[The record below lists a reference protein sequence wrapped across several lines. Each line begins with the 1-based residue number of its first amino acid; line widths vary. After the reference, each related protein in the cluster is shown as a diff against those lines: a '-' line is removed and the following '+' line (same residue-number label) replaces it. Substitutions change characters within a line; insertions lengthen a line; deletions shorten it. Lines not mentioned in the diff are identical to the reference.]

1 MVYRIKANY
10 EIIRHYRCT
19 LLLYFDWLMEWS
31 TWLWLANGVWHK
43 MCDWLTEL
51 QMAVI
56 AWVAFATK
64 NLLTDCSAQASARII
79 WWGGI
84 ILRVACR
91 GLPHTFTVLRSKHEQ
106 HRYSQLFYLGRK
118 RENIKYKQKTTWEK
132 QNYWSYCKL
141 MLFWDVEQIQL
152 WLDKYFLIKFICE
165 WQPIGREVG
174 GQNCIYGEYDTLL

>member
-19 LLLYFDWLMEWS
+19 LFLYFDWLMEWS

-51 QMAVI
+51 QMAVN

-64 NLLTDCSAQASARII
+64 NLLTDCSAQASARIR
-79 WWGGI
+79 WWCRM

-118 RENIKYKQKTTWEK
+118 RENIKYKALRKNNSGRNKITEVTVKVNVILRRWTNTIMTW
-132 QNYWSYCKL
+132 
-141 MLFWDVEQIQL
+141 
-152 WLDKYFLIKFICE
+152 
-165 WQPIGREVG
+165 
-174 GQNCIYGEYDTLL
+174 